1 MWFPA
6 DRGMIN
12 LDRVAFIEVSDDL
25 EISFYNEHQ
34 AEMTKATFESEKQL
48 RRYLE
53 KLKSELSYPVP
64 TDEHD
69 RFPEPDRAPLLES
82 GNSPD
87 QGGSAR

>member
-6 DRGMIN
+6 DQGMIN
-12 LDRVAFIEVSDDL
+12 LDRVAFIEVRDDL
-25 EISFYNEHQ
+25 EISFYNDHQ

-69 RFPEPDRAPLLES
+69 RFPEPNRAPLLES
-82 GNSPD
+82 ESGTD
-87 QGGSAR
+87 QGGPTR